1 MQATNKDGLGKF
13 LQRMGKQELLTREEE
28 SVLGYQVQAMVKIES
43 SRSNLATQL
52 GYIPNDAQLAHHLEI
67 NELELKQTIATGLR
81 AKNRFIECN
90 LKLVVS
96 IAKRYGDRGM
106 LLEDLI
112 QEGAIGA
119 GQAALKFDPRKGY
132 KFSTYATWWIRQAIT
147 RALGDKANAI
157 RLPLHIFEAMN
168 KVKRA
173 TSTLTQQHG
182 RQPTPTEI
190 DNFYGW
196 SKGKTKSV
204 CEYHRAATRVDSTN
218 RKVGKDA
225 DTELGEL
232 LATHHNIGNNSS
244 DESSPISLALAR
256 ETQSDVSKLFQYLNQ
271 NEVCVL
277 RLYYGLDGFPET
289 KLPAIAKLM
298 SMSRERVRQI
308 KIKAIYKIK
317 IQARR
322 LELT

>member
-1 MQATNKDGLGKF
+1 MQATNKDGLGNF
-13 LQRMGKQELLTREEE
+13 LQRMGKKELLTHEEE
-28 SVLGYQVQAMVKIES
+28 LALARKVQAMVEIES
-43 SRSNLATQL
+43 SRSKLATQFA
-52 GYIPNDAQLAHHLEI
+52 YIPNDTQLAHHLEI

-81 AKNRFIECN
+81 AKNQFIECN

-96 IAKRYGDRGM
+96 IAKRYSDRGM
-106 LLEDLI
+106 PLEDLI

-119 GQAALKFDPRKGY
+119 GQAALKFDPSKGF

-157 RLPLHIFEAMN
+157 RLPLHIFEVMN

-173 TSTLTQQHG
+173 TSTLVQQHG
-182 RQPTPTEI
+182 RQPTPAEI
-190 DNFYGW
+190 DSFYGW
-196 SKGKTKSV
+196 SKGKTKSI
-204 CEYHRAATRVDSTN
+204 CEYHRAATRVDSIN

-232 LATHHNIGNNSS
+232 LANHHNVNDFNS
-244 DESSPISLALAR
+244 ESSPISIALAR
-256 ETQSDVSKLFQYLNQ
+256 ETQSDVSKLFQHLNE
-271 NEVCVL
+271 NEICVL

-289 KLPAIAKLM
+289 KLAAIAKLM

-308 KIKAIYKIK
+308 KVKAIYKIK

>member
-1 MQATNKDGLGKF
+1 MQDTNKDGLGTF
-13 LQRMGKQELLTREEE
+13 LQRMGKEELLTREQEYF
-28 SVLGYQVQAMVKIES
+28 LGHQVQAMVKIER
-43 SRSNLATQL
+43 SRSDLATQL
-52 GYIPNDAQLAHHLEI
+52 GYTPKDAQLAHHLSI
-67 NELELKQTIATGLR
+67 DELELKRTIAIGMR
-81 AKNRFIECN
+81 AKNKFIECN

-96 IAKRYGDRGM
+96 IAKKYGDRGM

-112 QEGAIGA
+112 QEGSIGA
-119 GQAALKFDPRKGY
+119 GQAALKFDPAKGY

-147 RALGDKANAI
+147 RALGDKANTI

-173 TSTLTQQHG
+173 TRELTQKYG

-218 RKVGKDA
+218 RKIGKDA
-225 DTELGEL
+225 DTEIGEL
-232 LATHHNIGNNSS
+232 LASRHNVNAS
-244 DESSPISLALAR
+244 DEEYSPISVAIAR
-256 ETQSDVSKLFQYLNQ
+256 EAKSDVSRLIECLN
-271 NEVCVL
+271 EREMSVL

-289 KLPAIAKLM
+289 KLPDIAKLM

-308 KIKAIYKIK
+308 KLKAIHKIK
-317 IQARR
+317 TQARR
-322 LELT
+322 LSLT